1 MKSENFDVL
10 IHIESNTLSDELI
23 SFNNKLSTEIIAER
37 VAQNFPQCKIF
48 YSIPANYNGTLL
60 NKKDIFIR
68 EGNEDVPFWKN
79 LFEKT
84 ESKNIAIIK
93 ADSAFFDPEILREM
107 IEVHVKYLAEFTYSE
122 NLPEGFA
129 CEIISTDLME
139 NIPDIKE
146 KTLPLSQVIK
156 SNINLFDVELFYKE
170 PDIREKRLS
179 FRVSNPRDKAIMERI
194 LSLKQGTPSYSEIK
208 EIIDNNPEIL
218 FLSPS
223 YIEIEICGSCDLDCI
238 FCYRKSLK
246 KEHPMME
253 ISTFQKI
260 LSEMKAYNLPYTLS
274 LGGSGEPL
282 MHPQF
287 YSMLSIACGDPLVER
302 IIIET
307 NGIYADTNFKTFL
320 QKPESQKISVIINNN
335 ALDKDSYI
343 RLHGADRY
351 DTVFKNITSLAELN
365 KDGERIYLQIMKI
378 NETDEIQKGEQRSY
392 LDRYYDFWESQ
403 KFPIILQKQNIY
415 LGKIKDRRY
424 SDLSPLKRIPCWHL
438 QRDLYILA
446 DGTVSFCKQDIDG
459 DFSRGNIT
467 NESLEDI
474 LKNQK
479 QSFIEGYKFRFPVNP
494 DCSKCDEWYTFNF

>member
-129 CEIISTDLME
+129 CEIISADLME

-274 LGGSGEPL
+274 LGDL
-282 MHPQF
+282 
-287 YSMLSIACGDPLVER
+287 
-302 IIIET
+302 
-307 NGIYADTNFKTFL
+307 
-320 QKPESQKISVIINNN
+320 ES
-335 ALDKDSYI
+335 
-343 RLHGADRY
+343 H
-351 DTVFKNITSLAELN
+351 
-365 KDGERIYLQIMKI
+365 
-378 NETDEIQKGEQRSY
+378 
-392 LDRYYDFWESQ
+392 
-403 KFPIILQKQNIY
+403 
-415 LGKIKDRRY
+415 
-424 SDLSPLKRIPCWHL
+424 
-438 QRDLYILA
+438 
-446 DGTVSFCKQDIDG
+446 
-459 DFSRGNIT
+459 
-467 NESLEDI
+467 
-474 LKNQK
+474 
-479 QSFIEGYKFRFPVNP
+479 
-494 DCSKCDEWYTFNF
+494 